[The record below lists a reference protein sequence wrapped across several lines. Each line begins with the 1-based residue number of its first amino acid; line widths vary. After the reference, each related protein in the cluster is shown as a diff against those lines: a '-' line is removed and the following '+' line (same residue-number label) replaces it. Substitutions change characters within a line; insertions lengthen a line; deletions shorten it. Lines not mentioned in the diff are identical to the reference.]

1 MSMLLH
7 WVETLFRPDAFCF
20 KDLLFVQFRFPVVC
34 LHELCAY
41 RCPPQRALLLVSHIH
56 PTISAKD
63 ISASFSSLSAS
74 PFMPR
79 PIILILLCM
88 SGKAAFI
95 SDLAFFIIVS
105 AAFTAV
111 FFHLTCLLMK
121 RQQLT
126 LITDVPSPSQMQ
138 PFLWAWSL
146 H

>member
-1 MSMLLH
+1 M
-7 WVETLFRPDAFCF
+7 LFRPDAFCF

-34 LHELCAY
+34 VLTA
-41 RCPPQRALLLVSHIH
+41 ALLNMRFSFVSHIH

-63 ISASFSSLSAS
+63 ISASFSSLSAF
-74 PFMPR
+74 PFVPR

-95 SDLAFFIIVS
+95 SDLAFSIIIVP
-105 AAFTAV
+105 AVFTAV

-126 LITDVPSPSQMQ
+126 LIADVSSPSQMQ
-138 PFLWAWSL
+138 PFLWARSL